1 METGT
6 IVVSKHLV
14 FSDGKKDTKKNRP
27 CIFLFDKI
35 IGSKKYAYIMPLTT
49 NIDKFNR
56 DYSRYILIPDAI
68 FKENKLSFARADGIV
83 CVPTEG
89 VISRGIRLDNKI
101 ITQLLNRIKSYME
114 ERPYTNKMEETIKTL
129 ENKQYSLTQ
138 KNI

>member
-101 ITQLLNRIKSYME
+101 ITQLLNRIKSYE
-114 ERPYTNKMEETIKTL
+114 
-129 ENKQYSLTQ
+129 SLPSIIQ
-138 KNI
+138 ISNPIKNIIHSSKKNTIINRK